1 MQRRRIPIAVA
12 VSTLA
17 LLALAGGVTAA
28 TTRSATPK
36 LTGTWSGKY
45 GGAVSGTFTV
55 TWTQNA
61 RGKLTGA
68 IKLSRPSGNYPI
80 TGHVSAAGIKF
91 GAVGVGATY
100 TGSVSAS
107 GLKMSG
113 NWAGGQGVGGTWSA
127 HKLLRVIR
135 IKLP

>member
-1 MQRRRIPIAVA
+1 MHRRRIVIAAA
-12 VSTLA
+12 VFSIA

-28 TTRSATPK
+28 GSRAT
-36 LTGTWSGKY
+36 LHLSGSWSGKY
-45 GGAVSGTFTV
+45 SGYVSGTFTL

-68 IKLSRPSGNYPI
+68 IKLSRPAGTYPI
-80 TGHVSAAGIKF
+80 TGSVTRGRIKF

-100 TGSVSAS
+100 TGTASAS

-113 NWAGGQGVGGTWSA
+113 HWASGPGGGTWSA
-127 HKLLRVIR
+127 HRLLTVVK

>member
-1 MQRRRIPIAVA
+1 MHRRRISVAAVA
-12 VSTLA
+12 FTVC
-17 LLALAGGVTAA
+17 LLALAGTVTAA
-28 TTRSATPK
+28 TGRSATPK
-36 LTGTWSGKY
+36 LGGSWSGKY
-45 GGAVSGTFTV
+45 GGAVTGTFTL

-68 IKLSRPSGNYPI
+68 IKLSRPAGSYRI
-80 TGHVSAAGIKF
+80 TGHVTGSGIKF
-91 GAVGVGATY
+91 GAVGVGAVY

-113 NWAGGQGVGGTWSA
+113 SWASGPGSGTWSA
-127 HKLLRVIR
+127 HKLLTVVR

>member
-1 MQRRRIPIAVA
+1 MHRRRISIAVA

-17 LLALAGGVTAA
+17 VLALAGAVTAG
-28 TTRSATPK
+28 TDRSASPH
-36 LTGTWSGKY
+36 LSGSWSGKY
-45 GGAVSGTFTV
+45 SGAVTGTFTL

-61 RGKLTGA
+61 RGRLTGA
-68 IKLSRPSGNYPI
+68 IKLSRPAGSYPI
-80 TGHVSAAGIKF
+80 TGSVSGGTIKF

-100 TGSVSAS
+100 TGSASAS

-113 NWAGGQGVGGTWSA
+113 HWKSGPGGGSWSA
-127 HKLLRVIR
+127 HKLLTVVK

>member
-1 MQRRRIPIAVA
+1 MHRRRISIAGA
-12 VSTLA
+12 VLTVA
-17 LLALAGGVTAA
+17 LLALAGAVSAA

-36 LTGTWSGKY
+36 LTGTWSGSY

-68 IKLSRPSGNYPI
+68 IKLSRPAGNYPI
-80 TGHVSAAGIKF
+80 TGSVTRSGIKF

-100 TGSVSAS
+100 TGTVNAA

-113 NWAGGQGVGGTWSA
+113 SWASGKAGGNWSA
-127 HKLLRVIR
+127 HKLLKVIK

>member
-1 MQRRRIPIAVA
+1 MHRRRISSVAAVFT
-12 VSTLA
+12 VA

-36 LTGTWSGKY
+36 LTGTWSGTY
-45 GGAVSGTFTV
+45 GGAVSGSFTV

-61 RGKLTGA
+61 RGKLTGG
-68 IKLSRPSGNYPI
+68 IKLSRPAGNYPI
-80 TGHVSAAGIKF
+80 TGSVTRSGIKF

-100 TGSVSAS
+100 TGTVNAA

-113 NWAGGQGVGGTWSA
+113 SWASGKAGGSWSA
-127 HKLLRVIR
+127 HKLLKVIK

>member
-1 MQRRRIPIAVA
+1 MHRRRISIAAAA
-12 VSTLA
+12 VTVA
-17 LLALAGGVTAA
+17 LLALAGGVAAA

-36 LTGTWSGKY
+36 LTGTWSGTY
-45 GGAVSGTFTV
+45 GGAVSGSFTV

-61 RGKLTGA
+61 RGRLTGA
-68 IKLSRPSGNYPI
+68 IKLSKPAGRYAI
-80 TGHVSAAGIKF
+80 TGSVTRAGIKF

-100 TGSVSAS
+100 TGKVNAA

-113 NWAGGQGVGGTWSA
+113 NWASGKAGGTWSA
-127 HKLLRVIR
+127 HKLLRVVK

>member
-1 MQRRRIPIAVA
+1 MHRRRISIAAAALSV
-12 VSTLA
+12 A

-28 TTRSATPK
+28 TSRSATPK
-36 LTGTWSGKY
+36 LTGTWSGTY

-61 RGKLTGA
+61 SGKLTGG
-68 IKLSRPSGNYPI
+68 IKLSRPAGNYPI
-80 TGHVSAAGIKF
+80 TGSVTRSGIKF

-100 TGSVSAS
+100 TGTVNAA

-113 NWAGGQGVGGTWSA
+113 SWASGKAGGTWSA
-127 HKLLRVIR
+127 HKLLTIIK

>member
-1 MQRRRIPIAVA
+1 MHRRRILLTLAVVTA
-12 VSTLA
+12 A

-28 TTRSATPK
+28 TSRST
-36 LTGTWSGKY
+36 LHLSGTWSGKY
-45 GGAVSGTFTV
+45 GGAVSGTFTL

-61 RGKLTGA
+61 RGKLTGG
-68 IKLSRPSGNYPI
+68 IKLSRPAGTYPI
-80 TGHVSAAGIKF
+80 TGHVSGGAIKF
-91 GAVGVGATY
+91 GAVGVGAVY

-113 NWAGGQGVGGTWSA
+113 SWASGPGGGTWSA
-127 HKLLRVIR
+127 HKLLKIVK

>member
-1 MQRRRIPIAVA
+1 MHRRRIVVAAAVFT
-12 VSTLA
+12 VA
-17 LLALAGGVTAA
+17 LLTLAGGVTAA

-36 LTGTWSGKY
+36 LNGTWSGSY

-61 RGKLTGA
+61 RGKLTGG
-68 IKLSRPSGNYPI
+68 IKLSRPAGSYPI
-80 TGHVSAAGIKF
+80 TGRVTRSGIKF

-100 TGSVSAS
+100 TGTVNAL

-113 NWAGGQGVGGTWSA
+113 HWASGRAGGTWSA
-127 HKLLRVIR
+127 HKLLKVVK

>member
-1 MQRRRIPIAVA
+1 MHRRRISVAVA

-17 LLALAGGVTAA
+17 VLALAGAVTAG
-28 TTRSATPK
+28 TDRSASPH
-36 LTGTWSGKY
+36 LSGSWSGKY
-45 GGAVSGTFTV
+45 SGAVTGTFTL

-61 RGKLTGA
+61 RGRLTGA
-68 IKLSRPSGNYPI
+68 IKLSRPAGSYPI
-80 TGHVSAAGIKF
+80 TGSVSGGTIKF

-100 TGSVSAS
+100 TGSASAS

-113 NWAGGQGVGGTWSA
+113 HWKSGPGGGSWSA
-127 HKLLRVIR
+127 HKLLTVVK

>member
-1 MQRRRIPIAVA
+1 MHRRRIPIAAA

-28 TTRSATPK
+28 TNRSATPH
-36 LTGTWSGKY
+36 LSGSWSGKY
-45 GGAVSGTFTV
+45 GGAVSGTFTL
-55 TWTQNA
+55 TWTQTA
-61 RGKLTGA
+61 RGRLTGA
-68 IKLSRPSGNYPI
+68 IKLSKPAGTYPI
-80 TGHVSAAGIKF
+80 TGSVTRGAIKF

-100 TGSVSAS
+100 TGSASAS

-113 NWAGGQGVGGTWSA
+113 NWKSGPGGGTWSA
-127 HKLLRVIR
+127 HKLLTVTK